1 MAHWAELDENNVVIR
16 VTVGNNEDPN
26 EGYDWIMENLG
37 GRWLKTSFNTNG
49 GVHSLG
55 GTPFRKNFAKPDYI
69 YDEERDA
76 FIAPQPYPSWIFDE
90 ESCTWNA
97 PVEMPDDGEYYV
109 WREDLVNWHVNTL
122 EDVIIGTELFGPN
135 E

>member
-37 GRWLKTSFNTNG
+37 GRWLKTSFNTNK
-49 GVHSLG
+49 GVHDLG
-55 GTPFRKNFAKPDYI
+55 GTPLRKNFALPGYL

-76 FIAPQPYPSWIFDE
+76 FIPPKPFDSWILDEEECRWYPPVPYPEDSIFYFWDEPTLSWV
-90 ESCTWNA
+90 SNA
-97 PVEMPDDGEYYV
+97 
-109 WREDLVNWHVNTL
+109 
-122 EDVIIGTELFGPN
+122 
-135 E
+135 